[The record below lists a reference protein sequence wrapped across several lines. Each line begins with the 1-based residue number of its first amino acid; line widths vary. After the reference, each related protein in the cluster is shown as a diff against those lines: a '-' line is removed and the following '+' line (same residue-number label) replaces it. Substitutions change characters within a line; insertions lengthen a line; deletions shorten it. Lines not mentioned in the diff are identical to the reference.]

1 MRVPDFSWYITAG
14 IVIFLMLYLLQ
25 PFGFSQFRGN
35 KFLVAL
41 GFGVITSICNGVFSY
56 LFFGV
61 ILRKITKVTVLIFGL
76 FSIALMLLIAL
87 ANSFYAAYVFHVS
100 LSWQLVFI
108 FLYWGLIV
116 GVVMTVI
123 SMSIQYNRFLRTK
136 LNLLLEKTD
145 ESQRGIAIL
154 IHDQAVR
161 GSHISILINDFLYA
175 EARKNNVS
183 VCYQEAGLVVK
194 REIRATLS
202 GLLAELPYP
211 NIFQCHR
218 SFVVNVNN
226 ITSAKGNS
234 NGYQLHLG
242 NCEDVIPVSRT
253 FVRGLKSFIG

>member
-61 ILRKITKVTVLIFGL
+61 ILRKVTKVTVLIFGL

-87 ANSFYAAYVFHVS
+87 TNSFYAAYVFHVS

-161 GSHISILINDFLYA
+161 GSHISILINDFLSCKA
-175 EARKNNVS
+175 
-183 VCYQEAGLVVK
+183 
-194 REIRATLS
+194 
-202 GLLAELPYP
+202 
-211 NIFQCHR
+211 
-218 SFVVNVNN
+218 
-226 ITSAKGNS
+226 
-234 NGYQLHLG
+234 
-242 NCEDVIPVSRT
+242 
-253 FVRGLKSFIG
+253 